1 MFIPRRI
8 VAGRY
13 AGAVSEPLRMSLRI
27 LGLLLLIVSLSCLV
41 ALFWPG
47 PRAVAE
53 AMGMSCANDR
63 MGSKYQCT
71 WWDAAD
77 VLITAFGVS
86 LVAGFVLRLLTRPA
100 GKGPRTLDLRWLRR
114 R

>member
-8 VAGRY
+8 LTGRY
-13 AGAVSEPLRMSLRI
+13 ADAVSEPLRISLRL
-27 LGLLLLIVSLSCLV
+27 LGLVLLIVSLCCLV
-41 ALFWPG
+41 ALVWPG
-47 PRAVAE
+47 PREVAE
-53 AMGMSCANDR
+53 AMGTSCTNDR
-63 MGSKYQCT
+63 LGSNYQCT

-77 VLITAFGVS
+77 VLVTAFGVS

-100 GKGPRTLDLRWLRR
+100 GKGPRTLDLSWLRR